1 VKYQTTGYFFPCDIT
16 CIIGSKKEIINNI
29 YRPYI
34 TAFAG
39 PLLMRHKKVLTYL
52 LKYVTTHSIRS
63 LLRRHPMTLTV
74 SVKDEKADNIVT
86 AAKVKAVKNKMPLS
100 GVIIQLLEKW
110 NKGEVQLNGSRNS

>member
-1 VKYQTTGYFFPCDIT
+1 
-16 CIIGSKKEIINNI
+16 
-29 YRPYI
+29 
-34 TAFAG
+34 
-39 PLLMRHKKVLTYL
+39 
-52 LKYVTTHSIRS
+52 
-63 LLRRHPMTLTV
+63 MTLTV